1 MNTEVS
7 RRTELQAKNSLQ
19 LENRDELVQA
29 IASRIY
35 QSFVDVNKDQLR
47 GPLDPTAVQRIISE
61 AVSPDHKANDH
72 VYQSNC
78 VVENKKYFG
87 DAFEPGL
94 HNSELNYEDLPRPVT
109 ELNRTAVAAPN
120 GKKVKGNVLHFLEK
134 GKQRLF
140 QSSGD
145 DGGSVASSDP
155 PTPKARRKPMMTGNW
170 DQVRQKIFPA
180 KKINSAGKLSLF
192 CARFHMFMLKSLH
205 LCFRKSGP
213 HSFFHVNY

>member
-1 MNTEVS
+1 M
-7 RRTELQAKNSLQ
+7 
-19 LENRDELVQA
+19 QA

-72 VYQSNC
+72 VYHSNC

-109 ELNRTAVAAPN
+109 ELNRTAAATPN

-155 PTPKARRKPMMTGNW
+155 PTPKARRKPMMTGKW

-192 CARFHMFMLKSLH
+192 CVRFLMFILKVCTYLSEKVDHTVL
-205 LCFRKSGP
+205 
-213 HSFFHVNY
+213 